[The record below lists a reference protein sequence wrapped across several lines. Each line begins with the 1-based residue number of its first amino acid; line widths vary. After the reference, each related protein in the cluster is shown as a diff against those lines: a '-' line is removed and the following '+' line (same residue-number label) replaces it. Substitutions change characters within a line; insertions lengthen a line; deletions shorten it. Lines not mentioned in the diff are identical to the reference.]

1 MEEFLMKNFKSV
13 FVLTAVLFALVSL
26 TGMASAQEFSVGMT
40 VQDLSNQ
47 IWAATAT
54 ELEELVEAD
63 GGEFTAVDCKSN
75 AAQQV
80 SQIENFIASGVDVM
94 IVHPAEKNA
103 VEEPLKRAMEQGIKV
118 YSWDEKLENSD
129 MNWVIDNYELG
140 RMIGRHAAEWINEK
154 LGGET
159 QVGVLTY
166 PQIQILKQRGDGIV
180 DAINEYAPDAEIVAK
195 SSAINPVEGIAKTE
209 TFLQQY
215 PDMKVI
221 AAIGGGGAVGANEA
235 VKAAGKL
242 TDDFGIFAA
251 DATDQEL
258 EAMVNNEANRMSV
271 LITGDAEKMASV
283 IYGYIQKLL
292 NDEEVPQNVYRELIP
307 VTQENVDQYYNGQE

>member
-1 MEEFLMKNFKSV
+1 MRNLKSV

-26 TGMASAQEFSVGMT
+26 TGMVSAQEFSVGMT

-47 IWAATAT
+47 IWASTAT
-54 ELEELVEAD
+54 ELEKIVEAD
-63 GGEFTAVDCKSN
+63 GGEFTAVDCNSN
-75 AAQQV
+75 AAKQV

-94 IVHPAEKNA
+94 IVHPAQKNA
-103 VEEPLKRAMEQGIKV
+103 VEEPLKRAMAQGIKV
-118 YSWDEKLENSD
+118 FSWDEKLKNSD

-140 RMIGRHAAEWINEK
+140 RMIGSHAAKWINEK
-154 LGGET
+154 LGGTAE
-159 QVGVLTY
+159 VGVLTY
-166 PQIQILKQRGDGIV
+166 PQIQILKQRGDGII
-180 DAINEYAPDAEIVAK
+180 DAINEKAPDAEIVAK
-195 SSAINPVEGIAKTE
+195 ASAINPIEGIAKTE
-209 TFLQQY
+209 TFLQAH
-215 PDMKVI
+215 PNMKVI

-235 VKAAGKL
+235 VKGAGKL

-271 LITGDAEKMASV
+271 LITGDAEKMSKV
-283 IYGYIQKLL
+283 IYGYVQKLL

-307 VTQENVDQYYNGQE
+307 VTQENVDQYYDGQE

>member
-1 MEEFLMKNFKSV
+1 MEEFLMRNLKSV
-13 FVLTAVLFALVSL
+13 IILTAVLFALVSL

-47 IWAATAT
+47 IWASTAT
-54 ELEELVEAD
+54 ELEKLVEED
-63 GGEFTAVDCKSN
+63 GGEFTAIDCKSN
-75 AAQQV
+75 AAQQI

-94 IVHPAEKNA
+94 IVHPAEKNS
-103 VEEPLKRAMEQGIKV
+103 VEEPLKRAREEGIKV
-118 YSWDEKLENSD
+118 FSWDEKLKNSD
-129 MNWVIDNYELG
+129 MNWVIDNYKLG

-166 PQIQILKQRGDGIV
+166 PQIEILKQRGDGIV
-180 DAINEYAPDAEIVAK
+180 DAINENAPDAEIVAK
-195 SSAINPVEGIAKTE
+195 SSAINTVEGIAKTE

-215 PDMKVI
+215 PNMKVI

-258 EAMVNNEANRMSV
+258 EAMTNNEGNRMSV
-271 LITGDAEKMASV
+271 LITGDAEKMAEV
-283 IYGYIQKLL
+283 IYGYVQKLL
-292 NDEEVPQNVYRELIP
+292 NDEEVPENVYRELIP
-307 VTQENVDQYYNGQE
+307 VTQENVDQYYDGQE

>member
-1 MEEFLMKNFKSV
+1 MKNLKSV
-13 FVLTAVLFALVSL
+13 IILTAVLFAMVSL
-26 TGMASAQEFSVGMT
+26 TGMAGAAEFSVGMT

-54 ELEELVEAD
+54 ELEKLVEAD
-63 GGEFTAVDCKSN
+63 GGEFTAVDSKSN
-75 AAQQV
+75 ASQQV

-94 IVHPAEKNA
+94 IVHPAAKNA

-129 MNWVIDNYELG
+129 MNWIIDNYELG
-140 RMIGRHAAEWINEK
+140 RMIGKHASKWINEK

-159 QVGVLTY
+159 EVGVLTY

-180 DAINEYAPDAEIVAK
+180 DAIKENAPDAEIVAQ
-195 SSAINPVEGIAKTE
+195 SSAINPIEGIAKTE

-215 PDMKVI
+215 PNMKVI

-242 TDDFGIFAA
+242 TDDFGVFAA

-258 EAMVNNEANRMSV
+258 EAMTNNEANRMSV
-271 LITGDAEKMASV
+271 LITGDAEKMSQV
-283 IYGYIQKLL
+283 IYGYVQKML
-292 NDEEVPQNVYRELIP
+292 NNEEVPKNVYRELIP
-307 VTQENVDQYYNGQE
+307 VTQENVDQYYDGQE